1 MTLEPKQTL
10 TNTFQDCTLLGYTSK
25 LSLSRI
31 NLPFYAS
38 VLLRKL
44 APFFT
49 LKSFPAKMLSRK
61 KKDGNK
67 KMDFSTKKNRKGKKS
82 KQGKELRDLK
92 GFVLF
97 PQKREGPLE
106 I

>member
-1 MTLEPKQTL
+1 
-10 TNTFQDCTLLGYTSK
+10 
-25 LSLSRI
+25 
-31 NLPFYAS
+31 
-38 VLLRKL
+38 
-44 APFFT
+44 
-49 LKSFPAKMLSRK
+49 
-61 KKDGNK
+61 
-67 KMDFSTKKNRKGKKS
+67 MDFSTKKNRKGKKS

>member
-1 MTLEPKQTL
+1 
-10 TNTFQDCTLLGYTSK
+10 
-25 LSLSRI
+25 
-31 NLPFYAS
+31 
-38 VLLRKL
+38 
-44 APFFT
+44 
-49 LKSFPAKMLSRK
+49 MLSRK
-61 KKDGNK
+61 KKRREQDGL
-67 KMDFSTKKNRKGKKS
+67 FYQKNRKGKKS